1 MMNVTPL
8 LYQSGYLTIK
18 DYIPFAQLYT
28 LDIPNQEVRLGL
40 MNNLMQ
46 NYVPDTEPV
55 GTLLGLMAEQLHTE
69 NMDGALH
76 LLQTEIVDNW

>member
-1 MMNVTPL
+1 
-8 LYQSGYLTIK
+8 
-18 DYIPFAQLYT
+18 
-28 LDIPNQEVRLGL
+28 

-55 GTLLGLMAEQLHTE
+55 GTLLGLVAEQLHTE

-76 LLQTEIVDNW
+76 LLQTGIVDNW